1 MGEAPGRILTIYF
14 RHQRGGLNL
23 RLYALVEALL
33 ARGVEV
39 HVVSA
44 APLALADHPALVRHR
59 VPWPSSREPGGLLFW
74 LWFTVAAP
82 WVLARVALANRPRAL
97 VVFDPYY
104 AVLGRVAAWLA
115 RMPVVLFVRA
125 IPWRAR
131 MRLRPGG
138 VRWRLASFL
147 DRLALRTSER
157 VVTITRSMI
166 AELAPHAPA
175 LETRCEVLP
184 NALRRPASGG
194 PEHGAARAAL
204 LDAAS
209 WPADSLVVATAGVL
223 SERKNVGLLLDAL
236 ALTAD
241 PRVRL
246 VIAGDGPSRAALEH
260 QAATRGIA
268 GRVRFTGW
276 LDRPLE
282 AIVAADLFVLPSVH
296 EGSSNALLEAWG
308 AGVPVLAARTPEST
322 EVLGD
327 EALLFDGADPAALAR
342 LLTTLAGDPAEL
354 ARRARISAARAG
366 QLDFDWGERA
376 VALVMR
382 GPGR

>member
-1 MGEAPGRILTIYF
+1 MGAPPERILTIYF
-14 RHQRGGLNL
+14 RHQRGGLNV

-44 APLALADHPALVRHR
+44 APLALDDHRSLVRHR
-59 VPWPSSREPGGLLFW
+59 VPWVSSEPGGLLFW
-74 LWFTVAAP
+74 LWFSAAAP
-82 WVLARVALANRPRAL
+82 WVLARVALAVRPRAL

-104 AVLGRVAAWLA
+104 AVLGRLAARLA

-147 DRLALRTSER
+147 DRFALRTSEQ

-166 AELAPHAPA
+166 AELAPHAPGLQA
-175 LETRCEVLP
+175 RCEVLP
-184 NALRRPASGG
+184 NALRRPVSAG
-194 PEHGAARAAL
+194 PERGAARAAL
-204 LDAAS
+204 LESAG
-209 WPADSLVVATAGVL
+209 WPGDSLVIATAGVL
-223 SERKNVGLLLDAL
+223 SERKNVGLLVDAL
-236 ALTAD
+236 ALAAD

-246 VIAGDGPSRAALEH
+246 VIAGDGPSRAALE
-260 QAATRGIA
+260 QQSATRGIA

-276 LDRPLE
+276 LERPLE
-282 AIVAADLFVLPSVH
+282 VIVAADLFVLPSVH

-308 AGVPVLAARTPEST
+308 AGVPVLAARTPESA
-322 EVLGD
+322 EILGD

-342 LLTTLAGDPAEL
+342 LLAALAADPAER
-354 ARRARISAARAG
+354 ARRARISAARGG

-382 GPGR
+382 GAGR